1 MVLLARNIVTAEQ
14 MGKGRELLGPGE
26 LFQHTTQVDHI
37 VRARDRG
44 QRWVVRP
51 QESQPT
57 EDMRIAAQL
66 IERANLRMVT
76 AEISQKVPNRS
87 AIGRDG
93 CIPQRSRHG
102 FCRWPEE
109 FRERVRGERDTF
121 SFHDCVG
128 GTDRMRWETAR
139 AYCSQTSCGVS

>member
-1 MVLLARNIVTAEQ
+1 MLLAGNIVTTEQ

-26 LFQHTTQVDHI
+26 FFQHTAQVDHI

-44 QRWVVRP
+44 QRRVVRP

-66 IERANLRMVT
+66 IERVNLRILT
-76 AEISQKVPNRS
+76 AEISQKVPNCS

-93 CIPQRSRHG
+93 CIPQ
-102 FCRWPEE
+102 
-109 FRERVRGERDTF
+109 
-121 SFHDCVG
+121 
-128 GTDRMRWETAR
+128 
-139 AYCSQTSCGVS
+139 